1 MSNDM
6 KGILKTTLFLA
17 ALLTSNVMAAPQD
30 WQKIKRPVTG
40 EPTPIGSYTNGCII
54 GAQALPYK
62 GDGYQVIR
70 MNKNRYYGHPDM
82 IKYLTIQRIFHLYI
96 GVSKTITLHHDQL
109 QIEEIPLVT
118 TIDCVLVFCLFTH
131 FNSTYFIRKIGKAHV

>member
-96 GVSKTITLHHDQL
+96 RESNSIT
-109 QIEEIPLVT
+109 
-118 TIDCVLVFCLFTH
+118 
-131 FNSTYFIRKIGKAHV
+131 FNQD